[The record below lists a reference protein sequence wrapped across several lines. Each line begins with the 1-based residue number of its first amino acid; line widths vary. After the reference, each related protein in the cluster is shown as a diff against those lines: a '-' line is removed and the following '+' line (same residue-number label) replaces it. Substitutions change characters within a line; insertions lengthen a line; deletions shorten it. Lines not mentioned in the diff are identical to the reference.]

1 MEGVKIVKIFA
12 LFVHF
17 GAQKSHKSGQILPT
31 MVIWDKIRRF
41 KLLFSPL
48 IFEPILTVFIVQ

>member
-12 LFVHF
+12 IFGNF
-17 GAQKSHKSGQILPT
+17 GAQKSHKKGQILPK